1 MDHTFHHGRWRRS
14 TIDGEFTKRVWDRV
28 LEYKWSIRP
37 IRCCVVCAGFEN
49 PATSRFASVLS
60 HTFSIILL
68 LLKFDVLFRCAG
80 VLLDPLLLSSFLAAL
95 RSARAQLLEVVHRP
109 VLHLRHGEDDQP
121 LQVALGGGQELCHH
135 RRCPPFEGNSSSWE
149 ILNSVLLD
157 IHSSIPILILIVGVC
172 RWFVL

>member
-14 TIDGEFTKRVWDRV
+14 TIDGEFTKSVWDRV
-28 LEYKWSIRP
+28 LEYKSIRP

-60 HTFSIILL
+60 LMFSIILL
-68 LLKFDVLFRCAG
+68 SVKFDVLFCCAG

-135 RRCPPFEGNSSSWE
+135 RRCPSFEGNSSSWE
-149 ILNSVLLD
+149 ICTL
-157 IHSSIPILILIVGVC
+157 SSIPILILMVGVC